1 MTMGLLAKLGVETRS
16 SSDSQVIR
24 ISGTAEVGV
33 LKAFNYAVEPD
44 ASGATYFWAAA
55 AMCGN
60 SSLRCRV
67 MGLDE
72 HSLQGDA
79 QFPQMLRRMGAGV
92 TPHAAG
98 DGSFIETDSAPVIAP
113 ILADMSDM
121 PDAAMT
127 LASVAC
133 FAHGTSIIRGLR
145 TLRVKETDR
154 IAAMQEQLAKIGVV
168 VATRV
173 AGDDDAITITPPAH
187 GVDCSAGVG
196 EVRFDTYDDHRMA
209 MSLALIGL
217 RRPNTWINHPAC
229 VAKTYAGYWRDFAKL
244 YAGG

>member
-1 MTMGLLAKLGVETRS
+1 MKKKCANGGMVKKPMT
-16 SSDSQVIR
+16 
-24 ISGTAEVGV
+24 
-33 LKAFNYAVEPD
+33 
-44 ASGATYFWAAA
+44 
-55 AMCGN
+55 
-60 SSLRCRV
+60 
-67 MGLDE
+67 
-72 HSLQGDA
+72 
-79 QFPQMLRRMGAGV
+79 
-92 TPHAAG
+92 
-98 DGSFIETDSAPVIAP
+98 
-113 ILADMSDM
+113 
-121 PDAAMT
+121 
-127 LASVAC
+127 
-133 FAHGTSIIRGLR
+133 
-145 TLRVKETDR
+145 
-154 IAAMQEQLAKIGVV
+154 MQEQLAKIGVV